1 MASKIRN
8 YVYVR
13 RRQWALT
20 QEELAFLLGY
30 CTKTA
35 VSKLEGRMKKI
46 PLRVA
51 LACHVIFG
59 LELRELFPTLIEQV
73 EETAV
78 PRMHE
83 LYEKLERAKPTKKTA
98 VKLAL
103 LSEALVRV
111 AGAAPREIWM

>member
-1 MASKIRN
+1 MASKTQN

-30 CTKTA
+30 YTKTA
-35 VSKLEGRMKKI
+35 VSKLEGRIKKI

-59 LELRELFPTLIEQV
+59 LELRELFPTLMEQV
-73 EETAV
+73 EGDAV

-83 LYEKLERAKPTKKTA
+83 LYQRLKGAKPTEQTA

-103 LSEALVRV
+103 LRKALIRV
-111 AGAAPREIWM
+111 AGTVPLEI